1 MPPVWYWRS
10 LLCLLKGS
18 ELRPVNCPDP
28 AHFDIAAHNPIN
40 VGGPGTQRDQPVRRL
55 DADIGR
61 LTEIVRRAVRAQTVR
76 PARPK
81 PFWSTEIWW
90 DSKPPDPDGVP
101 AHRHA
106 RFVTKSIYRLW
117 KQGVSAVIW
126 WYIRDQSHATGFD
139 GTQQSGLFFRDG
151 RAEAGLPGLPLSVH
165 RGPRQGRAVFVW
177 GKAPRR
183 DGWRSRRQ
191 TGGGWSTIAPCQ
203 RRAQRDL
210 RRAAERDRAASR
222 SGPARATQTSL
233 PWQAR

>member
-10 LLCLLKGS
+10 LLCLRGS
-18 ELRPVNCPDP
+18 KLRPVDCPDP

-40 VGGPGTQRDQPVRRL
+40 VGGPERSAISPFDVSTPN
-55 DADIGR
+55 IGR
-61 LTEIVRRAVRAQTVR
+61 ITKIVRRAVRAKTVR

-106 RFVTKSIYRLW
+106 RFVTKSIYLPLEAGRQRLL
-117 KQGVSAVIW
+117 W

-151 RAEAGLPGLPLSVH
+151 RAEPAFRAFRFPFLGG
-165 RGPRQGRAVFVW
+165 RGRA
-177 GKAPRR
+177 GACSSGGRR
-183 DGWRSRRQ
+183 RSR
-191 TGGGWSTIAPCQ
+191 G
-203 RRAQRDL
+203 
-210 RRAAERDRAASR
+210 R
-222 SGPARATQTSL
+222 S
-233 PWQAR
+233 